1 MGNAKPPIT
10 AHRAQ
15 RFRSPSEYCTKDD
28 TKDINSSKIPISL
41 ICGGTGVEIAA
52 THASHPLANT
62 HAAGFPG
69 CRQYHA
75 YTIWTA
81 IHYRDKY
88 ITYQCLPTYHHYSA
102 LLCWLFL
109 GEKIHG
115 AQWLGLL
122 SAFAGILLI
131 LLRGE
136 WSGLGAMSF
145 NKGDLMV
152 LLATFGLSA
161 YGINIRKMPLEFSLT
176 ESLFAV
182 IGSGVIMLLP
192 LYVAESMWHK
202 TMPVNGEVVTLV
214 SSLALFVSVL
224 VMILWTRGTQLIGAK
239 RAAIYLNLLP
249 ASPLFSW
256 TKRLKSFT

>member
-1 MGNAKPPIT
+1 VVAPGLKSLLPTHRTHWQILTLLGFLVVGSTTLILFGLQFTT
-10 AHRAQ
+10 A
-15 RFRSPSEYCTKDD
+15 TN
-28 TKDINSSKIPISL
+28 TSL
-41 ICGGTGVEIAA
+41 IN
-52 THASHPLANT
+52 ASQP
-62 HAAGFPG
+62 
-69 CRQYHA
+69 
-75 YTIWTA
+75 TIT
-81 IHYRDKY
+81 
-88 ITYQCLPTYHHYSA
+88 T